1 MCGRSSL
8 TKTEKELEERFQA
21 TFYTEDLER
30 YNPLPNFN
38 VAPTH
43 VMPVITNQDPYHF
56 RPMRWGLIPFWAK
69 DQKVG
74 YKMIN
79 ARIET
84 LEDKTF
90 KQSLEK
96 RRCIVPLDGFYEW
109 KTTGK
114 KKKPYRIVVEH
125 GKLFAVAGLWEKW
138 KSPQGEIVESF
149 TLITQ
154 PANKMMSGIH
164 DRMPAILLPGQERL
178 WIDPSLSAKEA
189 MQLIIPYPDEEMSAY
204 AVSDRVGKVSE
215 NDAGLI
221 EEVTENP
228 EENLSGGQMDLFG

>member
-21 TFYTEDLER
+21 SFYSEDLER

-43 VMPVITNQDPYHF
+43 VMPVIANNDPQHF

-84 LEDKTF
+84 VEEKSF
-90 KQSLEK
+90 KQALER
-96 RRCIVPLDGFYEW
+96 RRCIVPVDGFYEW
-109 KTTGK
+109 KTIGK

-125 GKLFAVAGLWEKW
+125 GKLFAIAGLWEKW
-138 KSPQGEIVESF
+138 KSPQGEVIESF

-154 PANKMMSGIH
+154 PANKMMSAIH
-164 DRMPAILLPGQERL
+164 DRMPAILLPGQEKL
-178 WIDPSLSAKEA
+178 WIDPTLSVKEA
-189 MQLIIPYPDEEMSAY
+189 LLLIIPYPDDEMSAY
-204 AVSDRVGKVSE
+204 PVSERVGKVSE
-215 NDAGLI
+215 NDASLI
-221 EEVTENP
+221 EEVQVGDQSE
-228 EENLSGGQMDLFG
+228 QIDLFSGS

>member
-21 TFYTEDLER
+21 SFYSEDLER

-43 VMPVITNQDPYHF
+43 VMPVIANNDPQHF

-84 LEDKTF
+84 VEEKSF
-90 KQSLEK
+90 KQALER
-96 RRCIVPLDGFYEW
+96 RRCIVPVDGFYEW
-109 KTTGK
+109 KTIGK

-125 GKLFAVAGLWEKW
+125 GKLFAIAGLWEKW
-138 KSPQGEIVESF
+138 KSPQGEVIESF

-154 PANKMMSGIH
+154 PANKMMSAIH
-164 DRMPAILLPGQERL
+164 EALL
-178 WIDPSLSAKEA
+178 
-189 MQLIIPYPDEEMSAY
+189 LIIPYPDDEMSAY
-204 AVSDRVGKVSE
+204 PVSERVGKVSE
-215 NDAGLI
+215 NDASLI
-221 EEVTENP
+221 EEVKVGDQSE
-228 EENLSGGQMDLFG
+228 QIDLFSGS

>member
-43 VMPVITNQDPYHF
+43 VLPVITNQDPKHF

-69 DQKVG
+69 DPKVG

-84 LEDKTF
+84 VEEKTF
-90 KQSLEK
+90 KNALEK
-96 RRCIVPLDGFYEW
+96 RRCLVPFDGFYEW
-109 KTTGK
+109 KTVGK
-114 KKKPYRIVVEH
+114 KKKPYRITIQN
-125 GKLFAVAGLWEKW
+125 GKLFTIAGLWETW
-138 KSPQGEIVESF
+138 KAPNGEKIESF

-154 PANKMMSGIH
+154 PANKMMSSIH
-164 DRMPAILLPGQERL
+164 DRMPAILLPEQEKL
-178 WIDPSLSAKEA
+178 WIDPTLSTKEA
-189 MQLIIPYPDEEMSAY
+189 LQLIIPYPDEEMEAY
-204 AVSDRVGKVSE
+204 PVSDRVGKVSE

-221 EEVTENP
+221 ERVEMEDDAP
-228 EENLSGGQMDLFG
+228 HGDLFS